1 MSSSVLTGNTFR
13 PGYLE
18 VLLTGETSGQLW
30 NLAAWDP
37 QSGSTLTTFK
47 GSVSASRTFTL
58 LADTFLIS
66 AQPNKPLLNVWL
78 ANRHEQQPQKITTP
92 GPLNA
97 LVGTP
102 SGQFLIG
109 GAGDKIYVWQTA
121 TGRIHRVLAS
131 HYQAITCLATSSDG
145 SHFVSAGKDGNVL
158 VWSLLEVVSSRR
170 LPGQPRD
177 QGNVAPIP
185 RHAWSDHKL
194 AVTDLHV
201 TNHGIRAR
209 VFTASLDR
217 TAKVYCLLS
226 GNLLLDVS
234 FATPLSSVTVDAG
247 EVNVFLGSTSGD
259 IHTYSLLDPPRDL
272 KVTEEVRKDTTFK
285 GHTGSVTHLSVSLDG
300 VSLASGS
307 EDESVRIWDVKSRQT
322 VKVIGHKG
330 KITLTRFITP
340 IKGMLEPDLFRP
352 NLVLSTLQKT
362 SFESDKV
369 EFYNRERFEP
379 LTIEANYASL
389 VSSERPDIGTN
400 GIHSDQGEEST
411 DDVEKLKR
419 INHELY
425 QFAMK
430 KLVN

>member
-1 MSSSVLTGNTFR
+1 MSSSVLAGNTFH

-18 VLLTGETSGQLW
+18 VLLTGESSGQLW

-37 QSGSTLTTFK
+37 QSGSTLTTYK
-47 GSVSASRTFTL
+47 GASSAPRTFTA
-58 LADTFLIS
+58 LADTMLVS
-66 AQPNKPLLNVWL
+66 AQANKPLLNVWM

-97 LVGTP
+97 LTAIP

-109 GAGDKIYVWQTA
+109 GAGDKIYVWQTS

-131 HYQAITCLATSSDG
+131 HYQAITCLATTSDG
-145 SHFVSAGKDGNVL
+145 SHFVSAGRDGNVL
-158 VWSLLEVVSSRR
+158 VWSLLTVVSSRR

-177 QGNVAPIP
+177 QGSAPLP

-201 TNHGIRAR
+201 TVHGIRAR

-226 GNLLLDVS
+226 GHLLLDVS

-247 EVNVFLGSTSGD
+247 EVNVFLGSTVGD

-285 GHTGSVTHLSVSLDG
+285 GHTGAVTQLSVSLDG

-307 EDESVRIWDVKSRQT
+307 DDESVRIWDIQSRQT

-330 KITLTRFITP
+330 KLTLTRFVAP

-352 NLVLSTLQKT
+352 NLILSTLQKT
-362 SFESDKV
+362 SLESDKV
-369 EFYNRERFEP
+369 EFFTRERFEP
-379 LTIEANYASL
+379 LKIEAKGAPR
-389 VSSERPDIGTN
+389 SSNDLSDHVAN
-400 GIHSDQGEEST
+400 GSDGAQGEAST

-419 INHELY
+419 INQELY
-425 QFAMK
+425 QFALK
-430 KLVN
+430 QLVN